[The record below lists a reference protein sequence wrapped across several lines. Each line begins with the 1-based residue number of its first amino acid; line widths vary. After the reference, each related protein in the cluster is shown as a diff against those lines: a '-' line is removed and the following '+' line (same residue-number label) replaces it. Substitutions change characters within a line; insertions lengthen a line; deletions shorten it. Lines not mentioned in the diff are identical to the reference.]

1 MSVVQPQRAAGLWIP
16 FALVAASTV
25 IGKDNPTLDV
35 SLQLVTRREVNGL
48 VSGVQEFEK
57 TPSDAEVNPG
67 TEVRLQCQVRNRRG
81 ECVWLKNGYA
91 VGKIPDKYDFER
103 EPQDGDCSVLIR
115 KVNLDEDDGS
125 WQCQVTRA
133 SLQDAPLNSNVAKLV
148 VREKPHPP
156 RLEEGTQPLTGQFKT
171 KAGDL
176 RRFQCV
182 SRKGNPPAS
191 LRWQLDGQD
200 VTTLA
205 NQTNQT
211 DVEKRGTWQALSVLD
226 YTFVKEH
233 NGRELR
239 CVAYHGA
246 YEDPSGGPGH
256 RDASVILDVMY
267 PPEIKYE
274 GHPRE
279 EVEEGGSLT
288 LNCVADANPP
298 ANILWRKSGQSSIYD
313 ISHSIHFSSIQR
325 TDSGV
330 YSCSAKNDFGESAE
344 IQVTVNVKYRPKI
357 IQVDPSSPATFNVDD
372 VMTLHCVAEGN
383 PVPKITWLQQNGRD
397 PNVWNIRGRN
407 ATLTLANASYSYQG
421 IYRCEAS
428 NVVKNQPYRV
438 QSQEVRIDIRGPPQI
453 MAESMKTRPVV
464 VASKEEDVA
473 ITVVFCADPKPVE
486 TFWGWGSYKLKTGS
500 ALGRFVAEP
509 LLSDEELE
517 DCYESRLLIQK
528 VESDD
533 SRKFTLFVDNGK
545 GKASYSVALEVKE
558 PLAMTL
564 VIAIAVGGVVFLIVF
579 LTLFVYLVRSEKM
592 CFRRR
597 HKFSPDGE
605 SDVGSTN
612 SQGTPLSKKQPG
624 GGGGHVAIPP
634 DALYT
639 PTSKNN
645 GSSKDAT
652 QYENVKNGSQNGRP
666 EPPPRASDGS
676 IVYASLDLP
685 AVATQNGSRP
695 APERT
700 EYAELQFQANGAQQ
714 LSSEHVSL

>member
-25 IGKDNPTLDV
+25 I
-35 SLQLVTRREVNGL
+35 GL

-407 ATLTLANASYSYQG
+407 ATLTLANASYSHQG

-486 TFWGWGSYKLKTGS
+486 TFWSWGSYKLKTGS

-528 VESDD
+528 AESDD

-685 AVATQNGSRP
+685 AAATQNGSRP

>member
-1 MSVVQPQRAAGLWIP
+1 MSVVQRQRAAGLWIP
-16 FALVAASTV
+16 FALVAVSTV
-25 IGKDNPTLDV
+25 I
-35 SLQLVTRREVNGL
+35 GL

-57 TPSDAEVNPG
+57 TPTDSEVNPG

-200 VTTLA
+200 VTALA

-226 YTFVKEH
+226 YTFIKEH

-256 RDASVILDVMY
+256 RDVSVILDVMY

-298 ANILWRKSGQSSIYD
+298 ANILWRKSGQSSIFD
-313 ISHSIHFSSIQR
+313 INNSIHFPSIQR

-330 YSCSAKNDFGESAE
+330 YSCSAKNDFGESTE

-383 PVPKITWLQQNGRD
+383 PVPKITWLQRNGRD
-397 PNVWNIRGRN
+397 HNVWNIRGRN
-407 ATLTLANASYSYQG
+407 ATLVVANASYSHQG
-421 IYRCEAS
+421 VYRCEAS

-438 QSQEVRIDIRGPPQI
+438 QSPEVHIDIRGPPQI
-453 MAESMKTRPVV
+453 MVESLKTRPVV
-464 VASKEEDVA
+464 VASKEEDAAV
-473 ITVVFCADPKPVE
+473 TVVFCADPKPVE

-509 LLSDEELE
+509 LLSDEELQ

-533 SRKFTLFVDNGK
+533 SRKFTLYVDNGK
-545 GKASYSVALEVKE
+545 GKASYTVSLEVKE

-597 HKFSPDGE
+597 LLSRNNENTSISLQECAGNITVSE
-605 SDVGSTN
+605 RNIS
-612 SQGTPLSKKQPG
+612 SKKNE
-624 GGGGHVAIPP
+624 H
-634 DALYT
+634 
-639 PTSKNN
+639 S
-645 GSSKDAT
+645 
-652 QYENVKNGSQNGRP
+652 EN
-666 EPPPRASDGS
+666 DG
-676 IVYASLDLP
+676 A
-685 AVATQNGSRP
+685 
-695 APERT
+695 
-700 EYAELQFQANGAQQ
+700 
-714 LSSEHVSL
+714 

>member
-1 MSVVQPQRAAGLWIP
+1 MSVVRRQRRTDLWIP
-16 FALVAASTV
+16 FALVAACTV
-25 IGKDNPTLDV
+25 T
-35 SLQLVTRREVNGL
+35 GL
-48 VSGVQEFEK
+48 VAAVQEFEA
-57 TPSDAEVNPG
+57 TPSDTEVNPG
-67 TEVRLQCQVRNRRG
+67 SEVRLQCMVRNRRG
-81 ECVWLKNGYA
+81 ECVWLKNGLA
-91 VGKIPDKYDFER
+91 VGKIPGKYDFDR
-103 EPQDGDCSVLIR
+103 EPQNGDCSVHIG
-115 KVNLDEDDGS
+115 KVNLDEDDGP

-133 SLQDAPLNSNVAKLV
+133 SLQDAPLNSNVVKLV
-148 VREKPHPP
+148 VREQPHPP
-156 RLEEGTQPLTGQFKT
+156 RLEESTNPLTAGSSFKT

-176 RRFQCV
+176 RRFLCLA
-182 SRKGNPPAS
+182 RKGNPPAS

-200 VTTLA
+200 VTALA

-211 DVEKRGTWQALSVLD
+211 DVEKRGTWQAQSVLE
-226 YTFVKEH
+226 YTFVKSH

-239 CVAYHGA
+239 CISYHGA

-256 RDASVILDVMY
+256 RDVNVILDVMY

-288 LNCVADANPP
+288 LSCVADANPT
-298 ANILWRKSGQSSIYD
+298 ANIVWRKSGQSSIYD
-313 ISHSIHFSSIQR
+313 INPSITFPTIQR

-330 YSCSAKNDFGESAE
+330 YSCSAKNDFGDSPE
-344 IQVTVNVKYRPKI
+344 IQVTVNVKFRPKI
-357 IQVDPSSPATFNVDD
+357 IQVEPSSPATFNVDD
-372 VMTLHCVAEGN
+372 VVTLHCVAEGN
-383 PVPKITWLQQNGRD
+383 PVPKISWLQQNGRD
-397 PNVWNIRGRN
+397 KNVWNIRGRN
-407 ATLTLANASYSYQG
+407 ATLTVANASYSHQG
-421 IYRCEAS
+421 VYRCEAS

-438 QSQEVRIDIRGPPQI
+438 QSQEVHIDIRGPPQI
-453 MAESMKTRPVV
+453 MVESSKTRDLVE
-464 VASKEEDVA
+464 ASKEEDAV
-473 ITVVFCADPKPVE
+473 ITVMFCADPKPVE

-509 LLSDEELE
+509 LLADEELE

-533 SRKFTLFVDNGK
+533 SRKFTLFVDNAK
-545 GKASYSVALEVKE
+545 GKASHSVALEVKE
-558 PLAMTL
+558 PLALTM
-564 VIAIAVGGVVFLIVF
+564 VIAIAVGGAVFLIVF

-605 SDVGSTN
+605 SDVGSAH
-612 SQGTPLSKKQPG
+612 SQGTPLTKKQPG

-639 PTSKNN
+639 PATKNN
-645 GSSKDAT
+645 GTSNGASKEGAH
-652 QYENVKNGSQNGRP
+652 YENVKNGSQNGRP

-685 AVATQNGSRP
+685 VAPSQNGNRP
-695 APERT
+695 SPERT

-714 LSSEHVSL
+714 PGSEHASL

>member
-1 MSVVQPQRAAGLWIP
+1 MSVARRQRRTDLWIP
-16 FALVAASTV
+16 FALVAACT
-25 IGKDNPTLDV
+25 IT
-35 SLQLVTRREVNGL
+35 GL
-48 VSGVQEFEK
+48 VGAVQEFEV
-57 TPSDAEVNPG
+57 TPSDTEVNPA
-67 TEVRLQCQVRNRRG
+67 TDVRLQCKVRNRRG
-81 ECVWLKNGYA
+81 ECVWLKNGLA
-91 VGKIPDKYDFER
+91 VGKIQDKYDFER
-103 EPQDGDCSVLIR
+103 EPQDGDCSVNIR
-115 KVNLDEDDGS
+115 KVSLEEDDGP

-133 SLQDAPLNSNVAKLV
+133 SLQDAPLNSNTIQLV
-148 VREKPHPP
+148 VREQPHPP
-156 RLEEGTQPLTGQFKT
+156 RLEEGTNPLTAGSSFKT
-171 KAGDL
+171 KAGDA

-191 LRWQLDGQD
+191 LRWQVDGQD
-200 VTTLA
+200 VTALA

-226 YTFVKEH
+226 YIFLKAH

-239 CVAYHGA
+239 CTAYHGA

-256 RDASVILDVMY
+256 RDVHVVLDVMY
-267 PPEIKYE
+267 PPEIRYE

-288 LNCVADANPP
+288 LSCVADANPT
-298 ANILWRKSGQSSIYD
+298 ANIVWRKSGQSSIYD
-313 ISHSIHFSSIQR
+313 INPSITFAAIQR

-330 YSCSAKNDFGESAE
+330 YSCSAKNDFGDSPE
-344 IQVTVNVKYRPKI
+344 IQVTVNVKFRPKI
-357 IQVDPSSPATFNVDD
+357 IQVEPSSPATFNVDD
-372 VMTLHCVAEGN
+372 VMTFHCVAEGN
-383 PVPKITWLQQNGRD
+383 PVPKISWLQQNGRD
-397 PNVWNIRGRN
+397 KNVWNIRGRN
-407 ATLTLANASYSYQG
+407 ATLTVVNASYSHQG
-421 IYRCEAS
+421 VYRCEAS

-438 QSQEVRIDIRGPPQI
+438 QSPEVHIDIRGPPQI
-453 MAESMKTRPVV
+453 MVESSKTRDFVE
-464 VASKEEDVA
+464 ASKEEDAV

-509 LLSDEELE
+509 LLAEEEFE

-533 SRKFTLFVDNGK
+533 SRKFTLFVDNAK
-545 GKASYSVALEVKE
+545 GKASHSVTLEVKE
-558 PLAMTL
+558 PLALTM
-564 VIAIAVGGVVFLIVF
+564 VIAIAVGGAVFLIVF
-579 LTLFVYLVRSEKM
+579 LTLFIYLVRSEKM

-605 SDVGSTN
+605 SDVGSAH
-612 SQGTPLSKKQPG
+612 SQGTPLTKKQAG

-639 PTSKNN
+639 PATKNN
-645 GSSKDAT
+645 GTTNGASKDGAH
-652 QYENVKNGSQNGRP
+652 YENVKNGSQNGRP

-685 AVATQNGSRP
+685 VAPAQNGNRP
-695 APERT
+695 TPERT
-700 EYAELQFQANGAQQ
+700 EYAELQFQPNGAQQ
-714 LSSEHVSL
+714 PGSEHASL

>member
-1 MSVVQPQRAAGLWIP
+1 MSVARRQRRTDLWIP
-16 FALVAASTV
+16 FALVAACT
-25 IGKDNPTLDV
+25 IT
-35 SLQLVTRREVNGL
+35 GL
-48 VSGVQEFEK
+48 VGAVQEFEV
-57 TPSDAEVNPG
+57 TPSDTEVNPA
-67 TEVRLQCQVRNRRG
+67 TDVRLQCKVRNRRG
-81 ECVWLKNGYA
+81 ECVWLKNGLA
-91 VGKIPDKYDFER
+91 VGKIQDKYDFER
-103 EPQDGDCSVLIR
+103 EPQDGDCSVNIR
-115 KVNLDEDDGS
+115 KVSLEEDDGP

-133 SLQDAPLNSNVAKLV
+133 SLQDAPLNSNTIQLV
-148 VREKPHPP
+148 VREQPHPP
-156 RLEEGTQPLTGQFKT
+156 RLEEGTNPLTAGSSFKT
-171 KAGDL
+171 KAGDA

-191 LRWQLDGQD
+191 LRWQVDGQD
-200 VTTLA
+200 VTALA

-226 YTFVKEH
+226 YIFLKAH

-239 CVAYHGA
+239 CTAYHGA

-256 RDASVILDVMY
+256 RDVHVVLDVMY
-267 PPEIKYE
+267 PPEIRYE

-288 LNCVADANPP
+288 LSCVADANPT
-298 ANILWRKSGQSSIYD
+298 ANIVWRKSGQSSIYD
-313 ISHSIHFSSIQR
+313 INPSITFAAIQR

-330 YSCSAKNDFGESAE
+330 YSCSAKNDFGDSPE
-344 IQVTVNVKYRPKI
+344 IQVTVNVKFRPKI
-357 IQVDPSSPATFNVDD
+357 IQVEPSSPATFNVDD
-372 VMTLHCVAEGN
+372 VMTFHCVAEGN
-383 PVPKITWLQQNGRD
+383 PVPKISWLQQNGRD
-397 PNVWNIRGRN
+397 KNVWNIRGRN
-407 ATLTLANASYSYQG
+407 ATLTVVNASYSHQG
-421 IYRCEAS
+421 VYRCEAS

-438 QSQEVRIDIRGPPQI
+438 QSPEVHIDIRGPPQI
-453 MAESMKTRPVV
+453 MVESSKTRDLVE
-464 VASKEEDVA
+464 ASKEEDAV

-509 LLSDEELE
+509 LLAEEEFE

-533 SRKFTLFVDNGK
+533 SRKFTLFVDNAK
-545 GKASYSVALEVKE
+545 GKASHSVTLEVKE
-558 PLAMTL
+558 PLALTM
-564 VIAIAVGGVVFLIVF
+564 VIAIAVGGAVFLIVF
-579 LTLFVYLVRSEKM
+579 LTLFIYLVRSEKM

-605 SDVGSTN
+605 SDVGSAH
-612 SQGTPLSKKQPG
+612 SQGTPLTKKQAG

-639 PTSKNN
+639 PATKNN
-645 GSSKDAT
+645 GTTNGASKDGAH
-652 QYENVKNGSQNGRP
+652 YENVKNGSQNGRP

-685 AVATQNGSRP
+685 VAPAQNGNRP
-695 APERT
+695 TPERT
-700 EYAELQFQANGAQQ
+700 EYAELQFQPNGAQQ
-714 LSSEHVSL
+714 PGSEHASL

>member
-1 MSVVQPQRAAGLWIP
+1 MSVVQRQRAAALWIP

-25 IGKDNPTLDV
+25 IG
-35 SLQLVTRREVNGL
+35 L

-57 TPSDAEVNPG
+57 TPTDAEVNPG

-200 VTTLA
+200 VTALA

-256 RDASVILDVMY
+256 RDVSVILDVMY

-313 ISHSIHFSSIQR
+313 INNSIHFPSIQR

-330 YSCSAKNDFGESAE
+330 YSCSAKNDFGESTE

-407 ATLTLANASYSYQG
+407 ATLMVANASYSHQG
-421 IYRCEAS
+421 VYRCEAS

-438 QSQEVRIDIRGPPQI
+438 QSPEVRIDIRGPPQI
-453 MAESMKTRPVV
+453 MVESMKTRPVV
-464 VASKEEDVA
+464 VASKEEDAAV
-473 ITVVFCADPKPVE
+473 TVVFCADPKPVE

-509 LLSDEELE
+509 LLSDEELQ

-533 SRKFTLFVDNGK
+533 SRKFTLYVDNGK
-545 GKASYSVALEVKE
+545 GKASYTVSLEVKE

-564 VIAIAVGGVVFLIVF
+564 VIAIAVGGVVFLIIF

-624 GGGGHVAIPP
+624 GGGSHVAIPP

-639 PTSKNN
+639 PTSKSN
-645 GSSKDAT
+645 GSSKDST
-652 QYENVKNGSQNGRP
+652 QYENGKNGSQNGRP

-685 AVATQNGSRP
+685 AAPAQNGNRP

-714 LSSEHVSL
+714 PTSEHASL

>member
-1 MSVVQPQRAAGLWIP
+1 MSVARRQRRTDLWIP
-16 FALVAASTV
+16 FALVAACT
-25 IGKDNPTLDV
+25 IT
-35 SLQLVTRREVNGL
+35 GL
-48 VSGVQEFEK
+48 VGAVQEFEV
-57 TPSDAEVNPG
+57 TPSDTEVNPA
-67 TEVRLQCQVRNRRG
+67 TDVRLQCKVRNRRG
-81 ECVWLKNGYA
+81 ECVWLKNGLA
-91 VGKIPDKYDFER
+91 VGKIQDKYDFER
-103 EPQDGDCSVLIR
+103 EPQDGDCSVNIR
-115 KVNLDEDDGS
+115 KVSLEEDDGP

-133 SLQDAPLNSNVAKLV
+133 SLQDAPLNSNTIQLV
-148 VREKPHPP
+148 VREQPHPP
-156 RLEEGTQPLTGQFKT
+156 RLEEGTNPLTAGSSFKT
-171 KAGDL
+171 KAGDA

-191 LRWQLDGQD
+191 LRWQVDGQD
-200 VTTLA
+200 VTALA

-226 YTFVKEH
+226 YIFLKAH

-239 CVAYHGA
+239 CTAYHGA

-256 RDASVILDVMY
+256 RDVHVVLDVMY
-267 PPEIKYE
+267 PPEIRYE

-288 LNCVADANPP
+288 LSCVADANPT
-298 ANILWRKSGQSSIYD
+298 ANIVWRKSGQSSIYD
-313 ISHSIHFSSIQR
+313 INPSITFAAIQR

-330 YSCSAKNDFGESAE
+330 YSCSAKNDFGDSPE
-344 IQVTVNVKYRPKI
+344 IQVTVNVKFRPKI
-357 IQVDPSSPATFNVDD
+357 IQVEPSSPATFNVDD

-383 PVPKITWLQQNGRD
+383 PVPKISWLQQNGRD
-397 PNVWNIRGRN
+397 KNVWNIRGRN
-407 ATLTLANASYSYQG
+407 ATLTVVNASYSHQG
-421 IYRCEAS
+421 VYRCEAS

-438 QSQEVRIDIRGPPQI
+438 QSPEVHIDIRGPPQI
-453 MAESMKTRPVV
+453 MVESSKTRDFVE
-464 VASKEEDVA
+464 ASKEEDAV

-509 LLSDEELE
+509 LLAEEEFE

-533 SRKFTLFVDNGK
+533 SRKFTLFVDNAK
-545 GKASYSVALEVKE
+545 GKASHSVTLEVKE
-558 PLAMTL
+558 PLALTM
-564 VIAIAVGGVVFLIVF
+564 VIAIAVGGAVFLIVF
-579 LTLFVYLVRSEKM
+579 LTLFIYLVRSEKM

-605 SDVGSTN
+605 SDVGSAH
-612 SQGTPLSKKQPG
+612 SQGTPLTKKQAG

-639 PTSKNN
+639 PATKNN
-645 GSSKDAT
+645 GTTNGASKDGAH
-652 QYENVKNGSQNGRP
+652 YENVKNGSQNGRP

-685 AVATQNGSRP
+685 VAPAQNGNRP
-695 APERT
+695 TPERT
-700 EYAELQFQANGAQQ
+700 EYAELQFQPNGAQQ
-714 LSSEHVSL
+714 PGSEHASL